1 MAINFR
7 NSYSTVISITA
18 FFTISISLLVIIGWL
33 TGVPRILSIIPDSAT
48 MKFNTALLLFLCGLG
63 LLFTFKEKQVF
74 RLLNS
79 VIAILILAVS
89 FLTFLE
95 YQFGKDF
102 NIDTLLVSDSL
113 SLQYPGRMSPATA
126 ICFILTA
133 LCLWGIYSKQ
143 KTIKLIAQ
151 YALHSVT
158 LIALIS
164 INSFVL
170 QIPMENRIAFLNT
183 MAIHTSALFFLLSI
197 ALSLK
202 NNTLGITG
210 LLTGYLEGSKIFR
223 FLLPFIIIVPLLLSY
238 ALLWVTNEN
247 WVEKDFGIA
256 IYTVTLMLLCFL
268 YIALVSTHLNRTDE
282 IRNRLEESLKSANAE
297 LLYFKKG
304 LDASFIV
311 SSSDENDIIHYVNS
325 NFCEISKY
333 EESELIGKSHNII
346 NSEHH
351 PKSFFKNLWKTVS
364 SGKIWV
370 GDIKN
375 TAKNGTDYWE
385 HTTIVPFKDETG
397 KIYQY
402 LSIRQD
408 ITKRKKAEAMLRQYV
423 RKIEQK
429 NQELEEYNFIT
440 SHDLQEPLRTISSFV
455 DVLEIEYKDT
465 LDEQADTYFQFIKEA
480 TDRMRDQITGLLQY
494 SRIGGERKLEMV
506 DCNEIVKFVQQ
517 DLSIFIRET
526 ATVLTVEDLP
536 KVQGY
541 KIELRLLFQNL
552 INNAIKFH
560 REGVDP
566 VVHIKAVEE
575 NGFYKFSISDNG
587 IGIADKN
594 FNKIFV
600 IFQRLHNRDDIEG
613 TGIGLAHCRKIV
625 HLHGGEI
632 WAESKINEGSTFY
645 FTIPIS

>member
-1 MAINFR
+1 MANNFR
-7 NSYSTVISITA
+7 NKFSTVISIVA

-33 TGVPRILSIIPDSAT
+33 TGMPRILSIIPGSAT
-48 MKFNTALLLFLCGLG
+48 MKFNTAFLLLLCGIALIIT
-63 LLFTFKEKQVF
+63 LKEGKAF
-74 RLLNS
+74 RILNS
-79 VIAILILAVS
+79 IIGALILIIS

-95 YQFGKDF
+95 YQLGSDF
-102 NIDTLLVSDSL
+102 RIDTLFVSDSI
-113 SLQYPGRMSPATA
+113 SKQYPGRMSLATA
-126 ICFILTA
+126 ISFILTA
-133 LCLWGIYSKQ
+133 IGFWGIYIKN
-143 KTIKLIAQ
+143 KTINLITQ

-170 QIPMENRIAFLNT
+170 QIPMENRISFLNS
-183 MAIHTSALFFLLSI
+183 MAIHTSVLFFLVSI

-202 NNTLGITG
+202 NPSLGITG
-210 LLTGYLEGSKIFR
+210 LLTSPLDGSKIFR

-238 ALLWVTNEN
+238 ILLWVTNEN
-247 WVEKDFGIA
+247 WMEKDFGIA
-256 IYTVTLMLLCFL
+256 LYTVTLMLLSFL
-268 YIALVSTHLNRTDE
+268 YIALVSAHLNTTDE
-282 IRNRLEESLKSANAE
+282 IRNQLEESLKSTNTE
-297 LLYFKKG
+297 LVYFKKG

-311 SSSDENDIIHYVNS
+311 SSADENDIIHYVNS
-325 NFCEISKY
+325 NFCQVSKY
-333 EESELIGKSHNII
+333 DESELIGNTHHII
-346 NSEHH
+346 NSGHH
-351 PKSFFKNLWKTVS
+351 PKGFFKNLWSTIH
-364 SGKIWV
+364 SGDIWV

-375 TAKNGTDYWE
+375 KSKDGKYYWI
-385 HTTIVPFKDETG
+385 HTSIVPFKNDSG

-402 LSIRQD
+402 LSIGQN
-408 ITKRKKAEAMLRQYV
+408 ITKRKKAERLLTQYV

-455 DVLEIEYKDT
+455 DVLEIEYNDK
-465 LDEQADTYFQFIKEA
+465 LDENADTYFQFIKEA

-494 SRIGGERKLEMV
+494 SRIGGKRELEMV
-506 DCNEIVKFVQQ
+506 DCNDIVKFVRQ
-517 DLSIFIRET
+517 DLSIFIKET
-526 ATVLTVEDLP
+526 GTTITVDDLP
-536 KVQGY
+536 MIQGY

-560 REGVDP
+560 REGVAP
-566 VVHIKAVEE
+566 IVKVGAVKEK
-575 NGFYKFSISDNG
+575 GFWKFKVADNG

-645 FTIPIS
+645 FTIPSS